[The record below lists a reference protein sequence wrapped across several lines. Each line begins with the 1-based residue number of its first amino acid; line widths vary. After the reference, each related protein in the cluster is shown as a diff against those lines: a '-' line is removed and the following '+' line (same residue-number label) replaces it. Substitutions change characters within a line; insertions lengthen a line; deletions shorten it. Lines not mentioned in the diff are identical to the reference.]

1 MCVCVC
7 VVVVLV
13 SQQWIHFP
21 TWLKDSP
28 TCFCFIRTALPSL
41 SCGPRRRHQSSTRV
55 LPPVFQYIQNSGYHP
70 LFIAITSMEKKKS
83 SWGFALSSGSVL
95 VVGESFQ
102 SGNWVTS
109 TVQREPLICWD
120 CISAKKRFTYA
131 ALCLF
136 LSHESHHSNPPQ
148 AHCRA
153 TVATPGILW
162 FSAKSIQCC
171 IVQVLHSTL
180 KKHAYRETE

>member
-1 MCVCVC
+1 MCACVCVLLWSWWASSESTFQHGWKTPPL
-7 VVVVLV
+7 VFV
-13 SQQWIHFP
+13 SQN
-21 TWLKDSP
+21 
-28 TCFCFIRTALPSL
+28 RTALPSL

-70 LFIAITSMEKKKS
+70 LFIAITSMEKKS

-120 CISAKKRFTYA
+120 CISAKEIHICSSVFI
-131 ALCLF
+131 
-136 LSHESHHSNPPQ
+136 SESWKPPLKPTAGPLQ
-148 AHCRA
+148 GHCGH
-153 TVATPGILW
+153 TWDTMVQCKVYTELYSTGTP
-162 FSAKSIQCC
+162 
-171 IVQVLHSTL
+171 
-180 KKHAYRETE
+180 